1 VHYYDELVVLHAAQQ
16 PAVLIE
22 AGVIVNRESERM
34 LALPETR
41 ENIAQAIAEAIAICL
56 TARMDTQC
64 RPPSSAAARPD

>member
-1 VHYYDELVVLHAAQQ
+1 VHYYDQLVVLHTATQ

-22 AGVIVNRESERM
+22 AGVIVNRESEQM
-34 LALPETR
+34 LAMSQTR
-41 ENIAQAIAEAIAICL
+41 ENIAQAIAEGISICL